1 MTFYTYYICIME
13 LVTTKTENVFD
24 SLPKRIAV
32 SSYDRNVMQLILID
46 LASTTDP
53 MYKIIDRYGVPEPTV
68 NWWRA
73 VSNDIANAWRMAWRS
88 RADLLADQ
96 LHKESDELDQVTDDE
111 VSDPRLMMSKLKKF
125 DIKWRHKEWLMGK
138 MNKFYGDKLAVDNN
152 VTVNNTELRESAWN
166 KYRTI
171 SDAEYTNISD
181 VSSSMDKAKAAN
193 E

>member
-1 MTFYTYYICIME
+1 ME
-13 LVTTKTENVFD
+13 LVATKIENVFD

-53 MYKIIDRYGVPEPTV
+53 MYKIIDRYGVPEKTV

-73 VSNDIANAWRMAWRS
+73 VSGDIAAAWRMAWRS

-111 VSDPRLMMSKLKKF
+111 FSDPRLMMSKLKKF

-138 MNKFYGDKLAVDNN
+138 MNRNHYGDKLAVDNN

-171 SDAEYTNISD
+171 SDAEYTNVTD